1 MKMKIGILGGT
12 FNPPHL
18 GHLILAETVREKF
31 KLDKVVFVPANVPP
45 LKEKQ
50 ALLDGETRWQMVE
63 LSIEGNKYFE
73 ASRVEIERRGVSYT
87 VETLRT
93 LKEFYGKSA
102 QLFFIAGADVLKG
115 IHLWKNKEE
124 IFNLSKFV
132 VVTRKNFKISNTLP
146 ETIRIFEMNIVE
158 ISSTELREKIR
169 QGKSIRYLVPEP
181 VRNFILRKK
190 LYTSAA

>member
-1 MKMKIGILGGT
+1 MKIGILGGT

-31 KLDKVVFVPANVPP
+31 KLDKVIFVPANIPP

-50 ALLDGETRWQMVE
+50 ALLDGEIRWQMLK
-63 LSIEGNKYFE
+63 LSIKDNKYFE

-87 VETLRT
+87 FETLKT

-102 QLFFIAGADVLKG
+102 QLFFIAGADVLKS

-124 IFNLSKFV
+124 IFKLSKFV
-132 VVTRKNFKISNTLP
+132 VVTRKNFKISNGLP
-146 ETIRIFEMNIVE
+146 GNIRILEMDTVE
-158 ISSTELREKIR
+158 ISSTKIREKIK
-169 QGKSIRYLVPEP
+169 QGKSIRYLVADP
-181 VRNFILRKK
+181 VRDFILRKK
-190 LYTSAA
+190 LYRSAD